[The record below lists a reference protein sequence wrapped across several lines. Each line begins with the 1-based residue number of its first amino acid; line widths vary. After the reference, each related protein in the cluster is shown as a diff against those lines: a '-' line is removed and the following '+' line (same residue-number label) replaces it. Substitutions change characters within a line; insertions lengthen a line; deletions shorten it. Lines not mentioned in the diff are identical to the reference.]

1 MTTKDRS
8 TSERV
13 LTGRRAVVRAAR
25 LAGVVGALAEFNRR
39 TLALDPI
46 TRAQAEPTKPA
57 DAKTFTIP
65 SATLQSGVEFRD
77 VKLSYKTYGQL
88 APDRSNVVVVP
99 GAYAG
104 THAYVDWLTAAGQV
118 LDPSRYFIISIV
130 QLGMGLSSSPSN
142 TGAPYDKG
150 RFPKVTLL
158 DNVRMQHRLVTEMFG
173 VEKIALVHGFSMG
186 GQQAYHWGALYPDM
200 VDRISVACGSA
211 RTSVNNQ
218 VFLAGI
224 EAALTADPAWQ
235 DGWFATTPARGLKAF
250 ARVYAGWLLSPAF
263 FEAEAYK
270 QMGFSSLEDFL
281 VQQMEPFWMA
291 FNANDLLVPLGAWQ
305 KADISD
311 NELYRGDLAK
321 ALGAIKAKALI
332 MLCETDCYFLVE
344 DSKREMPHLK
354 RAQLKPIPSILGHVA
369 GSENGG
375 PQEAAF
381 IAKNVNDLLSA

>member
-1 MTTKDRS
+1 MTTNNRPKR
-8 TSERV
+8 ERA
-13 LTGRRAVVRAAR
+13 LTGRRAVVRAAG
-25 LAGVVGALAEFNRR
+25 LAGAVGALAEFSRR
-39 TLALDPI
+39 TLALNPI
-46 TRAQAEPTKPA
+46 ARARAEPTNPA

-65 SATLQSGVEFRD
+65 SAMLQSGVEFRD
-77 VKLSYKTYGQL
+77 AKISYKTYGQL
-88 APDRSNVVVVP
+88 APDKSNVIVVP

-104 THAYVDWLTAAGQV
+104 THQYVDWLTAAGQV
-118 LDPSRYFIISIV
+118 LDPSRYFIISVV

-142 TGAPYDKG
+142 TGTPYDGG

-158 DNVRMQHRLVTEMFG
+158 DNVRMQHRLVTEVFG
-173 VEKIALVHGFSMG
+173 IEKIALVHGYSMG

-211 RTSVNNQ
+211 RTSVNNK

-235 DGWFATTPARGLKAF
+235 DGWFVTTPARGLKAF

-263 FEAEAYK
+263 FEAEVYK
-270 QMGFSSLEDFL
+270 QMGFNSLDDFFIHL
-281 VQQMEPFWMA
+281 MEPFWMA

-311 NELYRGDLAK
+311 NELYHGDLAK

-332 MLCETDCYFLVE
+332 MPCETDRYFMVE
-344 DSKREMPHLK
+344 DSKREMPFLK
-354 RAQLKPIPSILGHVA
+354 QAQLKPIPSILGHVA
-369 GSENGG
+369 GSEACG
-375 PQEAAF
+375 PQDAAF